1 MPDRKEIIR
10 QVEEKMAFGDSNN
23 WTFTKKVEPMVT
35 DRKDKEPIDLNKVKE
50 MMGVTASVNTSHF
63 VDFQW
68 IDAEKELPEDE
79 SDVLVCFY
87 DDPGTYP
94 SFYDEGVFYDE
105 SGDQVDNQVAYWGYF
120 PQVPPAVWEL
130 PHYKQATKTP
140 DSPLNTQ
147 QGGTHYKDFPI
158 QPVEYI
164 HKNGIGY
171 MEGNVIKYVSR
182 HKSKNGKE
190 DLLKAIHYLEML
202 IELEYGQE

>member
-35 DRKDKEPIDLNKVKE
+35 DRNYKEPVNLNSGSGSRNEGLMFTLTVHEKGEFMYVCSNR
-50 MMGVTASVNTSHF
+50 TAVSVE
-63 VDFQW
+63 
-68 IDAEKELPEDE
+68 AAKELAEEAAYNFIESSNGEWKDPEFVLSFAGSGVPVHRFLL
-79 SDVLVCFY
+79 SDL
-87 DDPGTYP
+87 TYMP
-94 SFYDEGVFYDE
+94 DSD
-105 SGDQVDNQVAYWGYF
+105 
-120 PQVPPAVWEL
+120 
-130 PHYKQATKTP
+130 HK